1 MKRALIFTVLFSI
14 VIPLKACLICII
26 QDENKVLVGNHE
38 DWYAKDSQ
46 VTFRPQGER
55 NNKYGMVFFGF
66 ASEGGAQGGMNTE
79 GLFFDGTISPYVPID
94 QSDKIIFDGYLYEEI
109 LGNAAS
115 IEEVVVYLKKYEV
128 TGIEEVHLMF
138 ADRTGSYVIVNAY
151 EGKLNFHYKD
161 SPFKVLTNFNINN
174 PHYGNEPTCMRF
186 TLANSILEEEGEAT
200 VENVKNVLENTTQE
214 ALTVYSNIY
223 DLTEGEVYVYWERNF
238 DIEIKINLSEE
249 LQLGSRSIL
258 LEDLVKNT
266 IQSLK
271 K

>member
-1 MKRALIFTVLFSI
+1 
-14 VIPLKACLICII
+14 
-26 QDENKVLVGNHE
+26 
-38 DWYAKDSQ
+38 
-46 VTFRPQGER
+46 
-55 NNKYGMVFFGF
+55 
-66 ASEGGAQGGMNTE
+66 
-79 GLFFDGTISPYVPID
+79 
-94 QSDKIIFDGYLYEEI
+94 
-109 LGNAAS
+109 
-115 IEEVVVYLKKYEV
+115 
-128 TGIEEVHLMF
+128 
-138 ADRTGSYVIVNAY
+138 
-151 EGKLNFHYKD
+151 
-161 SPFKVLTNFNINN
+161 
-174 PHYGNEPTCMRF
+174 MRF

-258 LEDLVKNT
+258 LENLVKNT